1 MNHAAASDG
10 FERNDALRHDVSAT
24 GPRPAGRSGGVSR
37 RQWLARLS
45 CAAFAPWAVGCGYN
59 LGAPYNPEI
68 RTVHVPIFRSD
79 SRRRGY
85 EYQLTEAV
93 QTKIK
98 SRTPFRVVKEE
109 DADTRLLG
117 KITSVEKRVLGISGG
132 SDAREL
138 QTDMVVEVTWED
150 LRSGEVMQLGRVPAP
165 EIVRLQAQGDFAP
178 EVGQSLATADR
189 EAIERLA
196 TRIVEMMEEP
206 W

>member
-1 MNHAAASDG
+1 MTRES
-10 FERNDALRHDVSAT
+10 
-24 GPRPAGRSGGVSR
+24 PSGGTDNVDASHRVAAVQSPRGDSRFSR
-37 RQWLARLS
+37 RGWLARL
-45 CAAFAPWAVGCGYN
+45 AGATILPAIAGCGYN
-59 LGAPYNPEI
+59 LGAPYNPEV

-117 KITSVEKRVLGISGG
+117 KITSVEKRMLGISGG
-132 SDAREL
+132 GDAREL
-138 QTDMVVEVTWED
+138 QTDVAVEITWED

-165 EIVRLQAQGDFAP
+165 EIVKLQAQGDFAP